1 MRLLSYLYKQTY
13 SSINLGEGGGGGSQ
27 AVTLQKGTMNNSSS
41 SLSGQKQPAGTWG
54 STAKALAK
62 APSNLLLSPNVKFSR
77 LRKK

>member
-13 SSINLGEGGGGGSQ
+13 SSINLGEGGGSQ